1 MPDEELW
8 TITEVAAHLG
18 IAPASARGQ
27 MSRWGVKA
35 AAHRQIPGGRVQSL
49 FRADEV
55 REATARRPG
64 RGARTD
70 LHTKER

>member
-18 IAPASARGQ
+18 VAPASARGQ

-35 AAHRQIPGGRVQSL
+35 AEHRQMPGGRVQAL

-55 REATARRPG
+55 REATTRRPG

-70 LHTKER
+70 RNNKKR